1 MKTFTL
7 TGFIVSIVVFL
18 GAIYLQFIVVP
29 DSEIAEVQMM
39 QYEADFLSGTITD
52 AYSSPEYRSLFES
65 YEAKVIYGMYLIFAA
80 IFALLLLVYPAI
92 KKHGIAIL
100 GIILSLVSFFIGAV
114 HGTHMFS

>member
-1 MKTFTL
+1 MKRFTL
-7 TGFIVSIVVFL
+7 VGFIISVVVFL

-39 QYEADFLSGTITD
+39 QYEADFLSGAITD
-52 AYSSPEYRSLFES
+52 AYNSPEYRSLFET
-65 YEAKVIYGMYLIFAA
+65 YEAKVIYGMYLFFAA
-80 IFALLLLVYPAI
+80 ILAFLLLVYPAI

-100 GIILSLVSFFIGAV
+100 GIILSFVSFFIAAV